1 MLKKRG
7 FSRIVQPQ
15 DQHVVLLAF
24 RVLGIERRCQMKH
37 RKWVQAGCRLPVFA
51 KSPRTWLCRHT
62 TGGIKEFLCDATTE
76 KGKYFMMNN
85 DRDN

>member
-37 RKWVQAGCRLPVFA
+37 RELGTSRPPV
-51 KSPRTWLCRHT
+51 
-62 TGGIKEFLCDATTE
+62 TGLREITAHLAVPAHDRRYKRISVRCD
-76 KGKYFMMNN
+76 
-85 DRDN
+85 D